1 MLKGSPLPV
10 HGASLNVCVGYSA
23 ALVLFPHPSRW
34 PLLWNSHC
42 VYHQHSRAYCA
53 IIQMFPQ
60 VPKREFFTLSIQNFN
75 RYGNGI
81 EFMHPHVYPL
91 QTAIRLIVFDRMSGD
106 FEPRQRSFSKC
117 QKD

>member
-1 MLKGSPLPV
+1 
-10 HGASLNVCVGYSA
+10 
-23 ALVLFPHPSRW
+23 
-34 PLLWNSHC
+34 
-42 VYHQHSRAYCA
+42 
-53 IIQMFPQ
+53 MFPQ

-117 QKD
+117 QKDYFTICRFCQTSAKGLFLTDLVYTMSSGIAVLRARHPDAYQFNRKSYQS